1 MTLLAGQVP
10 TAAEWNLELKPG
22 TVIARASRST
32 ASTAASAAQGVLRLD
47 SVALISGRR
56 YHIRTSAL
64 TITSSVATTDRG
76 TARLSMDTTGVAAT
90 TASTAYSI
98 ANSPNIDN
106 TTDGCDTKCEFF
118 YTPGSNQ
125 TVSVILWTQRLA
137 GTGNIRLILL
147 GNQTIDIEVVDCG
160 VDIGDTGV
168 DL

>member
-10 TAAEWNLELKPG
+10 TAAEWALELKPG
-22 TVIARASRST
+22 QVIARASRPT

-47 SVALISGRR
+47 NVSLISGRR
-56 YHIRTSAL
+56 YQIRTSQF
-64 TITSSVATTDRG
+64 TVVSSFANDRG
-76 TARLSMDTTGVAAT
+76 TVRLSMDTTGAAAT

-98 ANSPNIDN
+98 ANSPAIDN
-106 TTDGCDTKCEFF
+106 TTDGCDSRCEFN

-125 TVSVILWTQRLA
+125 TVSIILWTQRLA
-137 GTGNIRLILL
+137 GTGNIRLTLL